1 MFKHKFQL
9 KEDIKYINC
18 AYMAPLLKSSE
29 ELGIE
34 GLKRKRNPFEISAL
48 DFFTDVEKVR
58 VKFSELVNCTSS
70 QVALMP
76 SVSYGFASVFK
87 NLKYKKG
94 QHGIVVSDEFPSG
107 YFSASAWC
115 KENNAELKTIQAPDL
130 LFGKGKI
137 WNENLLEAINKNT
150 AFVLISSV
158 HWMDGTKFDLET
170 LGNKCK
176 EVGAKF
182 LIDGTQSVGALKMDV
197 QKFKIDA
204 LICAGYKW
212 LLGPYSQVL
221 AFINESFNEGSPL
234 EESWMNRTNAHDFS
248 KLATYENTYFSDAS
262 RYNVGET
269 SDFAKI
275 PMIDESLRQILE
287 WKVETIQG
295 HCKEL
300 VSPLIDFLKENE
312 ISVED
317 EKYRTNHLL
326 GFKLPK
332 HIKATNLLEDLQKE
346 KIYLSLRGESLRISP
361 NVYNTKEDIDVL
373 IETLKINIHNS

>member
-1 MFKHKFQL
+1 MHKDKFQL
-9 KEDIKYINC
+9 KKGIRYINC

-34 GLKRKRNPFEISAL
+34 GLKRKRNPFEISEL
-48 DFFTDVEKVR
+48 DFFTDVEKVK
-58 VKFSELVNCTSS
+58 VKFGELVNCKNS
-70 QVALMP
+70 QVALIP

-87 NLKYKKG
+87 NLKHKKG
-94 QHGIVVSDEFPSG
+94 QHGIVISDEFPSG
-107 YFSASAWC
+107 YFSASVWC
-115 KENNAELKTIQAPDL
+115 KKNSAELKIIHAPDSL
-130 LFGKGKI
+130 LERGKI
-137 WNENLLEAINKNT
+137 WNEKLLEAIDEKT

-176 EVGAKF
+176 EFGVKF

-197 QKFKIDA
+197 QKFNIDA

-212 LLGPYSQVL
+212 LLGPYSQAL
-221 AFINESFNEGSPL
+221 AFISDSFNEGSPL
-234 EESWMNRTNAHDFS
+234 EESWMNRTNAHNFS
-248 KLATYENTYFSDAS
+248 KLASYENAYFPNAS

-269 SDFAKI
+269 SDFTKI
-275 PMIDESLRQILE
+275 PMINESLRQILE
-287 WKVETIQG
+287 WKVDTIQAY
-295 HCKEL
+295 CKEI
-300 VSPLIDFLKENE
+300 VSPLIDFLKTNE
-312 ISVED
+312 ITVED

-332 HIKATNLLEDLQKE
+332 YIKPSTLLEDLQKE

-361 NVYNTKEDIDVL
+361 NVYNTKEDIEIL
-373 IETLKINIHNS
+373 IETLKSNLK